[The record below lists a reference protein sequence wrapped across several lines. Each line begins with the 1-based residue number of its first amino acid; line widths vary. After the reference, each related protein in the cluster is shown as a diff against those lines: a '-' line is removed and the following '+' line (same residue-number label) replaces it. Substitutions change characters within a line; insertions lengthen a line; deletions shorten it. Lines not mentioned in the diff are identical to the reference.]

1 MVEFRRWL
9 PDDGAIMGSGGTR
22 PTLYSLQSNA
32 RPLRDYVPVF
42 TVSQVA
48 KYVKFTVDSDRVLG
62 NLYVT
67 GEVTNFSHASSGH
80 CYFTLKDGDSQ
91 LRCVKF
97 RDDPGE
103 EHLAN
108 GAAVTTHGRMTFYP
122 ARGELQY
129 YVDLVQ
135 PEGVG
140 EIHMDFLRVKAKLEA
155 EGLFDLGRKR
165 RLPQFPT
172 RIGIVTS
179 LAGAVV
185 HDIQQI
191 LSRRYPLVELLLIH
205 TPVQGEQAPA
215 GIIAALKAAG
225 AQR

>member
-140 EIHMDFLRVKAKLEA
+140 EIHMDFLRVKAKLKRKVSLTWDGSGGSPNSQPELA
-155 EGLFDLGRKR
+155 SSHRWRGRSFTTSSR
-165 RLPQFPT
+165 CFPVAI
-172 RIGIVTS
+172 RWWS
-179 LAGAVV
+179 C
-185 HDIQQI
+185 
-191 LSRRYPLVELLLIH
+191 Y
-205 TPVQGEQAPA
+205 
-215 GIIAALKAAG
+215 
-225 AQR
+225 